1 MKLREDLAAAVAEA
15 HRLAS
20 TRTLWP
26 QWDSTGTPLVL
37 HSQELSYI
45 VGHPT
50 PPEGY
55 VELEPVAGRHVHM
68 GPTLPEM
75 AANTAR
81 EIAGAISALV
91 KFSKEPVSDKG
102 EFARLI
108 LHECFHAHQLKALS
122 AVELPDFRTMQQYP
136 ENDPV
141 NNAMSIVENRILC
154 SAWQAGPEDLSGI
167 AAKESHEFGGNRRC

>member
-81 EIAGAISALV
+81 EMWSHQRTCEVFKGART
-91 KFSKEPVSDKG
+91 DKG
-102 EFARLI
+102 EL
-108 LHECFHAHQLKALS
+108 Q
-122 AVELPDFRTMQQYP
+122 D
-136 ENDPV
+136 
-141 NNAMSIVENRILC
+141 
-154 SAWQAGPEDLSGI
+154 
-167 AAKESHEFGGNRRC
+167 